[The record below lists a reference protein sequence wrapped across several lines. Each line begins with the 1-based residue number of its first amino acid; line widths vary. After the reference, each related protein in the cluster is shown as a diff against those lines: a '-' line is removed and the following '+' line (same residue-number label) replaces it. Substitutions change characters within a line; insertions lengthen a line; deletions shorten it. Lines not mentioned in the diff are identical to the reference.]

1 MGVADLIQTIVKV
14 REQTAAAQLLPSH
27 LQSPLY
33 QYSVLRLASE
43 FMRQSRREGRWKSFV
58 SRWEIISTFTST
70 VGALGAHFLS
80 GVASCNAD

>member
-43 FMRQSRREGRWKSFV
+43 FMRQSKREGRWKSFV
-58 SRWEIISTFTST
+58 SRWEIISTFT